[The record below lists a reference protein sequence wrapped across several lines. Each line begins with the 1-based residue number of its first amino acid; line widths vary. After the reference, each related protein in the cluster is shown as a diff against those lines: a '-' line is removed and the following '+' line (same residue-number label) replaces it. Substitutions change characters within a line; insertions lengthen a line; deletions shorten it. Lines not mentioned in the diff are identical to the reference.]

1 MGTQKNTNDSSSDA
15 QFSIPIQGMTCASCV
30 NRIEKAVS
38 KIEGVKS
45 VQVNLATEKA
55 QVILTQPSI
64 LVGVKEAIENA
75 EYDIPT
81 DEISFRVKGMT
92 CASCINTIETFLSKV
107 PGIIESTLN
116 LATETGRAKVI
127 KGLAT
132 YQTLAQAIRD
142 AGYEAENVTHVGF
155 KKNDDDR
162 QIELN
167 RERNRLVFSILL
179 TLPLVIPMLIE
190 PFGYHLMPPAWLQ
203 LLLATP
209 VQFIFGARFY
219 KAAFRALKAK
229 TGNMDLLVALGTTA
243 AYGLSLF
250 QIYKNAGAL
259 EPLAHRGVHLY
270 FESSAVIISLIL
282 LGKYLEARAKQQTS
296 AAIKALQTLRPDV
309 ATVMRN
315 GVQREVS
322 LDEIRIGDVVIVK
335 AGERITV
342 DGVIIKGTTQ
352 VDESM
357 MTGESLP
364 VSKFEGD
371 IVIGG
376 SINTD
381 GLIQIETR
389 AIGGETTLAKIIR
402 LVENAQAGK
411 APIQRLVDQVSSIF
425 VPIVILIAMTT
436 ILLWGFLSGNWEQ
449 AIIYGVAV
457 LVIACPCALGLATPT
472 AIMVG
477 TGMAAKNGIL
487 IKDAEALE
495 VTHSITTV
503 AFDKTGTLTEGR
515 PTIAFLKTFG
525 IEEHQFL
532 QLAASIQSASGHP
545 LAKAVVEKAKSL
557 SLVFNPVSDLKTI
570 SGFGVEAKI
579 ANKNYVLGN
588 AKLMLQHGFSL
599 SAQSN
604 LIQTLQIEGKT
615 ISFLGQL
622 DSKKLLGVIGFFD
635 QVKAEAK
642 QTVQALH
649 RLGIKTVMMTG
660 DNFGSANAIGLE
672 LGIYNVRAE
681 VLPQDKANEIELL
694 KSQGEIV
701 AMVGDGINDAPAL
714 ASAHVGLAMSTGT
727 DVAMHSAGITLMRGN
742 PLLIPDAIDISKKTY
757 RKIKQNL
764 FWAFIYNII
773 GIPLAAFG
781 FLNPMI
787 AGGAMALSSLSV
799 IANAL
804 WLKRWK
810 PKSQ

>member
-1 MGTQKNTNDSSSDA
+1 MELQKNTNDSSEKVP
-15 QFSIPIQGMTCASCV
+15 FSIPIQGMTCASCV
-30 NRIEKAVS
+30 NRIEKAVANVQ
-38 KIEGVKS
+38 GVES
-45 VQVNLATEKA
+45 VQVNLATETA
-55 QVILTQPSI
+55 QVILTQSSH
-64 LVGVKEAIENA
+64 LDGVLKAIE
-75 EYDIPT
+75 
-81 DEISFRVKGMT
+81 K
-92 CASCINTIETFLSKV
+92 
-107 PGIIESTLN
+107 
-116 LATETGRAKVI
+116 
-127 KGLAT
+127 
-132 YQTLAQAIRD
+132 
-142 AGYEAENVTHVGF
+142 AGYETGSLNLVDS
-155 KKNDDDR
+155 KINNDNKE
-162 QIELN
+162 IELK
-167 RERNRLVFSILL
+167 REKNRLVLSIVL
-179 TLPLVIPMLIE
+179 TLPLVIPMLLE
-190 PFGYHLMPPAWLQ
+190 PFGYHFMPPVWLQ
-203 LLLATP
+203 FILATP

-229 TGNMDLLVALGTTA
+229 TGNMDLLVALGTSA

-250 QIYKNAGAL
+250 QIYKNWGVL
-259 EPLAHRGVHLY
+259 EHLSHMGVHLY

-309 ATVMRN
+309 ATVLID

-322 LDEIRIGDVVIVK
+322 LDEIRRGDIVIVK
-335 AGERITV
+335 AGERIAV
-342 DGVIIKGTTQ
+342 DGVIINGATQ

-364 VSKFEGD
+364 VSKVVGD
-371 IVIGG
+371 SVIGG

-389 AIGGETTLAKIIR
+389 AIGHETTLAKIIR

-411 APIQRLVDQVSSIF
+411 APIQRLVDQVSTIF
-425 VPIVILIAMTT
+425 VPIVILISLVT
-436 ILLWGFLSGNWEQ
+436 ILSWGVFTGNWEQ

-515 PTIAFLKTFG
+515 PTVAFLKTFG

-545 LAKAVVEKAKSL
+545 HAKAVVDKAKSL
-557 SLVFNPVSDLKTI
+557 SLIFNPVSDLKTI

-579 ANKNYVLGN
+579 ADENYILGN

-599 SAQSN
+599 SEHSH
-604 LIQTLQIEGKT
+604 LIETLQNEGKT
-615 ISFLGQL
+615 ISFLGQVNP
-622 DSKKLLGVIGFFD
+622 KKLLGVIGFFD
-635 QVKAEAK
+635 QVKPEAK
-642 QTVQALH
+642 QTVEALH
-649 RLGIKTVMMTG
+649 RLRIKTVMITG
-660 DNFGSANAIGLE
+660 DNLGSANAVAKE
-672 LGIYNVRAE
+672 LGIEIVRAE

-742 PLLIPDAIDISKKTY
+742 PLLIPDAIEISQKTY

-781 FLNPMI
+781 LLNPMI
-787 AGGAMALSSLSV
+787 AGVAMALSSVSV

-810 PKSQ
+810 PSSQASEASMLEKF